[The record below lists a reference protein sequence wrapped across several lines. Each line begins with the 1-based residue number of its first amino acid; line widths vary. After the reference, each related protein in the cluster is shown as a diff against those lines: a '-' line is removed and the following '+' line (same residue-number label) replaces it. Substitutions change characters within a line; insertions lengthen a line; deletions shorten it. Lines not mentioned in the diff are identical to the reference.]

1 MNMAANAVQK
11 SRIRLSFPAVSKC
24 SAGLMCQPL
33 MAVEEGTFVYLGKW
47 KELANSE
54 AQLSLCDYDMEG

>member
-1 MNMAANAVQK
+1 
-11 SRIRLSFPAVSKC
+11 
-24 SAGLMCQPL
+24 

-54 AQLSLCDYDMEG
+54 AQLSLCDHDMEG